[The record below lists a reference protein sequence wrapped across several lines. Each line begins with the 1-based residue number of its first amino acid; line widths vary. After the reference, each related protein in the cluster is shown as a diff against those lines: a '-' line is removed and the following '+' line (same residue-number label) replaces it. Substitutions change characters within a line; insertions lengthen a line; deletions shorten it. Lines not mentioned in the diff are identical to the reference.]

1 MAWIDTFNDV
11 FWISVATITFSF
23 FGVVLKSCL
32 KSKCDNTNICWGL
45 VKIHRRV
52 ELEDDVEMNTSIK
65 KQESKVGAGT
75 D

>member
-1 MAWIDTFNDV
+1 MTWTDTFNDV
-11 FWISVATITFSF
+11 FFISIATITFSF

-52 ELEDDVEMNTSIK
+52 ELEDDVEMNNSVK
-65 KQESKVGAGT
+65 KQESKVGT

>member
-52 ELEDDVEMNTSIK
+52 ELEDDVEMNTSVK
-65 KQESKVGAGT
+65 KTDSKVGAGT

>member
-23 FGVVLKSCL
+23 LGVVLKSCL
-32 KSKCDNTNICWGL
+32 KSKCDNTDICWGL

-52 ELEDDVEMNTSIK
+52 ELEDDVEMNASVK
-65 KQESKVGAGT
+65 KTDSKIGTGT

>member
-52 ELEDDVEMNTSIK
+52 ELEDDVEMNTSVK
-65 KQESKVGAGT
+65 KTDSKVGTGT

>member
-11 FWISVATITFSF
+11 FFISIATITFSF
-23 FGVVLKSCL
+23 LGVVLKSCL

-52 ELEDDVEMNTSIK
+52 ELEDDVEMNTSVK
-65 KQESKVGAGT
+65 KTDSKVGTGT

>member
-11 FWISVATITFSF
+11 FFISIATITFSF
-23 FGVVLKSCL
+23 LGVVLKSCL

-65 KQESKVGAGT
+65 KQESKVGA

>member
-65 KQESKVGAGT
+65 KQESKVGT

>member
-1 MAWIDTFNDV
+1 MAWTDTFNDV
-11 FWISVATITFSF
+11 FWITIGTLTFSF

-65 KQESKVGAGT
+65 KQESKLGT

>member
-52 ELEDDVEMNTSIK
+52 ELENDVEMNTSIK
-65 KQESKVGAGT
+65 KQESKVGT